1 MAISKIQIKNLL
13 MFKEFTCDFSH
24 GVNIITGSNGT
35 GKTTLLRAVAI
46 QPVLS
51 YPYTNDGFHMF
62 HKNSALKKIPIEE
75 GYVEVS
81 PFADD
86 KYNKDKHI
94 FIPVT
99 EMLSH
104 PEIYPMAQK
113 YNMPYNN
120 SEIDVLENA
129 MQPETKELTPNAS
142 KVLNIIK
149 NTIGGEVV
157 YENNTFFIVA
167 DNTKTPFVLA
177 ASGFQK
183 LGLLWK
189 LLRNGLIESESV
201 LFWNEPENSLN
212 PELMSVLVEILL
224 ELQRSEV
231 QIFLATHSE
240 VLANY
245 FDVLRK
251 DSDSVKF
258 YSLYK
263 DSGKIKVD
271 SSDRFGLLTPNTLA
285 AEQVKL
291 YKKGIEKGLSNE

>member
-1 MAISKIQIKNLL
+1 MAINKIQIKDFL
-13 MFKEFTCDFSH
+13 MFTDFTCNFNR
-24 GVNIITGSNGT
+24 GVNVIIGSNGT
-35 GKTTLLRAVAI
+35 GKTTLLRAAAI
-46 QPVLS
+46 HPLLS
-51 YPYTNDGFHMF
+51 YPYMNAGFHAF
-62 HKNSALKKIPIEE
+62 HKTSNLRRV
-75 GYVEVS
+75 GDVEVF
-81 PFADD
+81 PFADG

-94 FIPVT
+94 FIPVM

-129 MQPETKELTPNAS
+129 MQPETRELTPNAS

-157 YENNTFFIVA
+157 YENNTFFIVSG
-167 DNTKTPFVLA
+167 NIKTPFVLT

-201 LFWNEPENSLN
+201 LFWDEPENSLN
-212 PELMSVLVEILL
+212 PELMSMLVEILL
-224 ELQRSEV
+224 ELQRGGV

-240 VLANY
+240 ILASY

-251 DSDSVKF
+251 DSDNVMF

-263 DSGKIKVD
+263 DEEKIKVD
-271 SSDRFGLLTPNTLA
+271 SNDRFDLLTPNTLT

-291 YKKGIEKGLSNE
+291 YEKEIEKGLGNE

>member
-1 MAISKIQIKNLL
+1 
-13 MFKEFTCDFSH
+13 MFKEFSCDFYL
-24 GVNIITGSNGT
+24 GVNVIIGSNGT
-35 GKTTLLRAVAI
+35 GKTTLLRAAAI
-46 QPVLS
+46 QPLLS
-51 YPYTNDGFHMF
+51 FPYMNAGFHEF
-62 HKNSALKKIPIEE
+62 HKTPNLRKVGE
-75 GYVEVS
+75 VEVF
-81 PFADD
+81 PFADG

-94 FIPVT
+94 FIPVA

-104 PEIYPMAQK
+104 PEIYPMSQK
-113 YNMPYNN
+113 YNLPYNN

-142 KVLNIIK
+142 KVLDIIR

-157 YENNTFFIVA
+157 YENNTFFIVSE
-167 DNTKTPFVLA
+167 NVKTSFALT

-189 LLRNGLIESESV
+189 LLRNGLIESDSV
-201 LFWNEPENSLN
+201 LFWDEPENSLN

-224 ELQRSEV
+224 ELQRGGV

-240 VLANY
+240 ILASY
-245 FDVLRK
+245 FDALRK
-251 DSDSVKF
+251 NSDSVKF

-263 DSGKIKVD
+263 NDETIKVD
-271 SSDRFGLLTPNTLA
+271 SSDRFGLLTPNTLT

-291 YKKGIEKGLSNE
+291 YKKKIEKGLGNG